1 MWRRSSRI
9 DTRGKATELK
19 RSASRL
25 KLLEGERGGWRWGCG
40 VVGKHIPSGAEGGG
54 GGQWWRRG
62 GDLHERERDLF
73 FRTTNLDTG
82 GADGENAEEDH
93 GSAFDDRG
101 SGEVGQRY

>member
-54 GGQWWRRG
+54 GAVVAERRG
-62 GDLHERERDLF
+62 SAREGKRF
-73 FRTTNLDTG
+73 VF
-82 GADGENAEEDH
+82 
-93 GSAFDDRG
+93 
-101 SGEVGQRY
+101 